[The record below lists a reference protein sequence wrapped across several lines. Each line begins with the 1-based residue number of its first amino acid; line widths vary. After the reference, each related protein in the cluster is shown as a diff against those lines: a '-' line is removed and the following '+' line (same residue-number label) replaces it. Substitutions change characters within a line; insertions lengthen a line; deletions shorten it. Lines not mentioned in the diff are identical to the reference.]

1 MLLSYKFKIPGFIFI
16 SAGFLLAILYFII
29 DFRFEMPVFAVASSY
44 MESRFFTSF
53 RTNFAD
59 ELIMLILIAGF
70 TSVAFS
76 KEKHE
81 SDHLKAVRTI
91 ALRKT
96 AIVNTAILAFSVL
109 FIYGGG
115 FIAILIVNIFMP
127 YLIYLILFYTLKKRT
142 GEIHIG

>member
-1 MLLSYKFKIPGFIFI
+1 MMLPFKWKILGYALILI
-16 SAGFLLAILYFII
+16 GVILALLFFVA
-29 DFRFEMPVFAVASSY
+29 DFRVEFPVFAIFSSY
-44 MESRFFTSF
+44 METRFFTIF

-59 ELIMLILIAGF
+59 ELIMLLLIAGF

-81 SDHLKAVRTI
+81 SDQLKAIRAN

-96 AIVNTAILAFSVL
+96 AIVNTAILAFSIL

-115 FIAILIVNIFMP
+115 FMAILIFNMFMP
-127 YLIYLILFYTLKKRT
+127 FILYLILFYTLKKRT
-142 GEIHIG
+142 RQIHMR